1 MIFKGGKEDYNEVI
15 LYGIGVWDLYIYMYS
30 VFIVM
35 IYYFKFCEGG
45 LIYYFIILWIYIYSI
60 FFILWIWDWYWF

>member
-1 MIFKGGKEDYNEVI
+1 MKERKFCMIFKGGKEDYNEVI

-35 IYYFKFCEGG
+35 IY
-45 LIYYFIILWIYIYSI
+45 ILS
-60 FFILWIWDWYWF
+60 FVKVV

>member
-35 IYYFKFCEGG
+35 IY
-45 LIYYFIILWIYIYSI
+45 ILS
-60 FFILWIWDWYWF
+60 FVKVV